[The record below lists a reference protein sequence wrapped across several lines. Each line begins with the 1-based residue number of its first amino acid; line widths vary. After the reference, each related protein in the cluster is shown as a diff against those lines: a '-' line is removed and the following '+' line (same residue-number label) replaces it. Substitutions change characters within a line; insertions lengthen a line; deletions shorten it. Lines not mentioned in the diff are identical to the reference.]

1 MYKEFAETA
10 KEEGFT
16 RLAKLF
22 EMVGE
27 IEKEHEQRYLTLL
40 QNIKDDKVFKKD
52 SKKIWVCRN
61 CGHVYEGD
69 KALDVCPVCA
79 HPQSYMEVQAD
90 NYK

>member
-22 EMVGE
+22 EMVGA

-40 QNIKDDKVFKKD
+40 QNIKDDRVFKKD
-52 SKKIWVCRN
+52 GKKIWVCRN
-61 CGHVYEGD
+61 CGHVYEGEE
-69 KALDVCPVCA
+69 ALKVCPVCA
-79 HPQSYMEVQAD
+79 HPQSFMELQAD

>member
-16 RLAKLF
+16 RLAFLF
-22 EMVGE
+22 EEVGK

-40 QNIKDDKVFKKD
+40 QNVKDDRVFKKD
-52 SKKIWVCRN
+52 GNKIWVCRN

-69 KALDVCPVCA
+69 KALEVCPVCA
-79 HPQSYMEVQAD
+79 HPKSYMEVQAD